1 MTNHPKLASSEI
13 QATFEKAFSQGW
25 VLTEDQTAISKLY
38 EFRNFIEAFGWMTKV
53 GMWAEKWNHHPEWK
67 NVYRS
72 VEVTLT
78 THDAGGLSILDAK
91 LAAKMDDLA

>member
-1 MTNHPKLASSEI
+1 MTNHPKLSSSEI
-13 QATFEKAFSQGW
+13 LATFEKAFSQGW
-25 VLTEDQTAISKLY
+25 VLTKDQTAISKLY
-38 EFRNFIEAFGWMTKV
+38 EFRNFVEAFGWMTKV